1 MISLLIGFEET
12 LQQWKTWD
20 NVTVIQNHQAIKD
33 HLCDLFRRGLDV
45 QVRFCCRSVVKVF
58 TTSAYYSQTLLYTV
72 KTPSES

>member
-45 QVRFCCRSVVKVF
+45 QVRFVVDQLLKFSPLTRITAKPYF
-58 TTSAYYSQTLLYTV
+58 TR
-72 KTPSES
+72 